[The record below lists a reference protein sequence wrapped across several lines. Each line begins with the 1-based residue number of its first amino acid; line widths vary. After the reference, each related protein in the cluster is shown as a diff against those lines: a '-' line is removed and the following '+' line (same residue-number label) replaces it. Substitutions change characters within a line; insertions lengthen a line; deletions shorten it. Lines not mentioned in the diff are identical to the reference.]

1 MVRAV
6 VRYNGRDHCGNLEDL
21 PADIKAAIEM
31 NRGVLKDPDA
41 VHRAVD
47 GQEWV
52 FQLGALIAIPLPR
65 RTGSRY
71 AG

>member
-1 MVRAV
+1 MLFRS
-6 VRYNGRDHCGNLEDL
+6 EDL

-31 NRGVLKDPDA
+31 NRGDLKDPDA

-52 FQLGALIAIPLPR
+52 FHLGALIAIPLPR

-71 AG
+71 AK